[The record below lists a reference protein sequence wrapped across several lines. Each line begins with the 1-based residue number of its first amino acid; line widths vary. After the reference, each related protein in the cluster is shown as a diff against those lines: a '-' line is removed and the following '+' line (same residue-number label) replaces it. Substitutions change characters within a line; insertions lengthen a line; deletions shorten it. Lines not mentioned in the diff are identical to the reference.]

1 MSFSSSRFKLWAVLC
16 LCFSLNPGLA
26 DDRVPPLKKPLCPQA
41 EALRIPEDLAKVAAR
56 VALVQSG
63 DQLGS
68 GVIISSDGLLLTASH
83 VLHGEDEVVVYVPQ
97 KEAMKGKLLRLY
109 KKYDLALIQV
119 PAHDLGCLPLADKL
133 PPLKSEV
140 FILGFQPGEEVRPIV
155 SEAEVEGISS
165 SRDDGTY
172 IHTALNL
179 TSGNSGGPIL
189 NREGEIVGIVSVK
202 IRRHPFWK
210 FKQQVQSLG
219 VSTLF
224 LTK

>member
-1 MSFSSSRFKLWAVLC
+1 MLLSSSRLKLWAVLC
-16 LCFSLNPGLA
+16 FCFLLNPAWA
-26 DDRVPPLKKPLCPQA
+26 DETVPLLKKPLCPQG
-41 EALRIPEDLAKVAAR
+41 ETLSLPKDLAKAAAR

-63 DQLGS
+63 DHLGS
-68 GVIISSDGLLLTASH
+68 GVIISSKGLLLTASH

-97 KEAMKGKLLRLY
+97 KEAMQGKLLRLY
-109 KKYDLALIQV
+109 KKYDLALIQI
-119 PAHDLGCLPLADKL
+119 PANDLGCLPLADAL

-140 FILGFQPGEEVRPIV
+140 FILGFQPGEEIRPVV

-165 SRDDGTY
+165 SREDGTY

-210 FKQQVQSLG
+210 FRQQVQSLG